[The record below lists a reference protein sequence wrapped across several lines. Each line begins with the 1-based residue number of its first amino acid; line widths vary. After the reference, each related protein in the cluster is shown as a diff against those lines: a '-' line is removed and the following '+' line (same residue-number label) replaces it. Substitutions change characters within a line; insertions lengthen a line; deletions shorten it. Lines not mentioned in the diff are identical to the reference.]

1 MKIWMPYLAAG
12 TGADVST
19 QYLARGLEER
29 GHTVVL
35 QPFSRWF
42 EPVPWLLRAVKP
54 PEGTEASITNTWNG
68 FAFARPGIPMI
79 TVDRL
84 FVLDPA
90 LTPYKS
96 PLQGIYHN
104 TFVRRFVTASARR
117 AEVVVAVSEYT
128 ADMIARTIGVCR
140 PKVILNAVDTE
151 FFTPAGRTGAPNG
164 TRPICLLHVGKPSR
178 RKGADL
184 LPPIMKSLGA
194 GYQLYYTGSE
204 SAFSEYGKPAPNMTS
219 LGRLSQEE
227 IRDQYRRADVLLF
240 PSRGEGLA
248 RAIMEALACGT
259 PVVAANISSMPEAVD
274 DHVGRLCPPDDIP
287 SFVAAIKTLTSDDK
301 IWQQHSNAARQ
312 RAEQRFCLNRLLD
325 EFEALLAGVVAR

>member
-12 TGADVST
+12 TGADLST
-19 QYLARGLEER
+19 LYLARGLEER

-35 QPFSRWF
+35 QPFSRRF
-42 EPVPWLLRAVKP
+42 EPVPWFLRAVEP
-54 PEGTEASITNTWNG
+54 PESAEASITNTWNG
-68 FAFARPGIPMI
+68 FAFTRPGISMI

-96 PLQGIYHN
+96 PLQALYHN
-104 TFVRRFVTASARR
+104 TFVRRFVTASARQ

-128 ADMIARTIGVCR
+128 AEMITKTIGGCR
-140 PKVILNAVDTE
+140 PKIVLNAVDTE
-151 FFTPAGRTGAPNG
+151 FFTPVGRAGAPNG
-164 TRPICLLHVGKPSR
+164 TRPIRLLYVGKLSR

-194 GYQLYYTGSE
+194 RYQLYYTGSE
-204 SAFSEYGKPAPNMTS
+204 REFSGYGEPAPNMTS
-219 LGRLSQEE
+219 LGRLSQDA
-227 IRDQYRRADVLLF
+227 IRDQYRRADILLF

-259 PVVAANISSMPEAVD
+259 PVVVGNISSMPEAVD
-274 DHVGRLCPPDDIP
+274 DQVGRLCSPDDIP
-287 SFVAAIKTLTSDDK
+287 SFVAAIEALTADGTTWQHHSTL
-301 IWQQHSNAARQ
+301 ARQ
-312 RAEQRFCLNRLLD
+312 RAEEKFCLSRLLD
-325 EFEALLAGVVAR
+325 EFEALLAGIVAR